1 MNCDDYKKLMIDF
14 FESGLSQKENELLNK
29 HLEECNSCK
38 SEFEE
43 LKKLFVTLEKE
54 NQIFLI
60 ESEKYIQSID
70 VDEVISKKKKK
81 KWYEFQFKPSFAVAL
96 IFLIS
101 LAIYFS
107 LINVN
112 SLNDKNI
119 SSEESSTET
128 TSTDFVS
135 SYLNQDYIYE
145 NIDETSLPQS
155 NYFKD
160 VINFI
165 DELPYSTLSGQDFLN
180 YLNST
185 ISNLDEKEVDELIAQ
200 LESKKFS
207 GE

>member
-14 FESGLSQKENELLNK
+14 FDSGLSQKENELLNK

-38 SEFEE
+38 SEFEK

-81 KWYEFQFKPSFAVAL
+81 WYEFQFKPSFAVAL
-96 IFLIS
+96 IVLIS

-119 SSEESSTET
+119 TSEESSTET
-128 TSTDFVS
+128 TSTDFVN

-165 DELPYSTLSGQDFLN
+165 DELPYSTLSSQDFLN
-180 YLNST
+180 DLNST
-185 ISNLDEKEVDELIAQ
+185 ISNLDEKEVDKLIAQ

>member
-14 FESGLSQKENELLNK
+14 FDSGLSQKENQLLNK

-43 LKKLFVTLEKE
+43 LKKLFVALEKE

-81 KWYEFQFKPSFAVAL
+81 WYEFQFKPSFAVAL
-96 IFLIS
+96 IVLIS

-119 SSEESSTET
+119 TSEESSTET

-165 DELPYSTLSGQDFLN
+165 DELPYSTLSSQDFLN
-180 YLNST
+180 DFNST

>member
-14 FESGLSQKENELLNK
+14 FDSGLSQKGNELLNK

-38 SEFEE
+38 SEFEK
-43 LKKLFVTLEKE
+43 LKKLFVALEKE

-81 KWYEFQFKPSFAVAL
+81 WYEFQFKPSFAVAL
-96 IFLIS
+96 IVLIS

-119 SSEESSTET
+119 TSEESSTET
-128 TSTDFVS
+128 TSTDLVNT
-135 SYLNQDYIYE
+135 YLNQDYIYE

-165 DELPYSTLSGQDFLN
+165 DELPYSTLSSQDFLN
-180 YLNST
+180 DFNST

-200 LESKKFS
+200 LDSKKFS

>member
-14 FESGLSQKENELLNK
+14 FDSGLSQKENELLNK

-81 KWYEFQFKPSFAVAL
+81 WYEFQFKPSFAVAL
-96 IFLIS
+96 IVLIS

-107 LINVN
+107 LININ

-119 SSEESSTET
+119 TSEESSTET

-155 NYFKD
+155 NFFKD

-165 DELPYSTLSGQDFLN
+165 DELPYSTLSSQDFLN
-180 YLNST
+180 DLNST
-185 ISNLDEKEVDELIAQ
+185 ISNLNEKEVDELIAQ

>member
-1 MNCDDYKKLMIDF
+1 M
-14 FESGLSQKENELLNK
+14 
-29 HLEECNSCK
+29 
-38 SEFEE
+38 
-43 LKKLFVTLEKE
+43 
-54 NQIFLI
+54 
-60 ESEKYIQSID
+60 
-70 VDEVISKKKKK
+70 
-81 KWYEFQFKPSFAVAL
+81 
-96 IFLIS
+96 IS

-119 SSEESSTET
+119 TSEESSTET
-128 TSTDFVS
+128 TSTDFLS
-135 SYLNQDYIYE
+135 GYLNQDYIYE

-165 DELPYSTLSGQDFLN
+165 DELPYSTLSSQDFLN
-180 YLNST
+180 ELNST
-185 ISNLDEKEVDELIAQ
+185 ISNLNEKEVDALIAQ

>member
-14 FESGLSQKENELLNK
+14 FDSGLSQKENELLNK

-70 VDEVISKKKKK
+70 IDEVISKKKK

-96 IFLIS
+96 IVLIS

-119 SSEESSTET
+119 TSEESSTET

-165 DELPYSTLSGQDFLN
+165 DELPYSTLSSQDFLN
-180 YLNST
+180 DFNST

>member
-1 MNCDDYKKLMIDF
+1 MNCDDNKKLMIDF
-14 FESGLSQKENELLNK
+14 FDSGLSQKGNELLNK

-38 SEFEE
+38 SEFEK
-43 LKKLFVTLEKE
+43 LKKLFVALEKE

-81 KWYEFQFKPSFAVAL
+81 WYEFQFKPSFAVAL
-96 IFLIS
+96 IVLIS

-119 SSEESSTET
+119 TSEESSTET

-165 DELPYSTLSGQDFLN
+165 DELPYSTLSSQDFLN
-180 YLNST
+180 DFNST

-200 LESKKFS
+200 LDSKKFS

>member
-14 FESGLSQKENELLNK
+14 FDSGLSQKENELLNK

-81 KWYEFQFKPSFAVAL
+81 WYEFQFKPSFAVAL
-96 IFLIS
+96 IVLIS

-119 SSEESSTET
+119 TSEESSTET

-165 DELPYSTLSGQDFLN
+165 DELPYSTLSSQDFLN
-180 YLNST
+180 DLNST
-185 ISNLDEKEVDELIAQ
+185 ISNLDEKEFDELIAQ

>member
-14 FESGLSQKENELLNK
+14 FDSGLSQKENELLNK

-43 LKKLFVTLEKE
+43 LKKLLVALEKE

-70 VDEVISKKKKK
+70 VDEIISKKKK

-96 IFLIS
+96 IVLIS

-119 SSEESSTET
+119 TSEESSTET
-128 TSTDFVS
+128 TSTDFLS
-135 SYLNQDYIYE
+135 GYLNQDYIYE

-165 DELPYSTLSGQDFLN
+165 DELPYSTLSSQDFLN
-180 YLNST
+180 ELNST
-185 ISNLDEKEVDELIAQ
+185 ISNLNEKEVDALIAQ

>member
-14 FESGLSQKENELLNK
+14 FDSGLSQKGNELLNK

-70 VDEVISKKKKK
+70 VDGVISKKKK

-96 IFLIS
+96 IVLIS

-112 SLNDKNI
+112 SLNNKNI
-119 SSEESSTET
+119 TSEESSTET

-165 DELPYSTLSGQDFLN
+165 DELPYSTLSSQDFLN
-180 YLNST
+180 DFNST

-200 LESKKFS
+200 LDSKKFS

>member
-14 FESGLSQKENELLNK
+14 FDSGLSQKENELLNK

-43 LKKLFVTLEKE
+43 LKKLFVALEKE

-81 KWYEFQFKPSFAVAL
+81 WYEFQFKPSFAVAL
-96 IFLIS
+96 IVLIS

-119 SSEESSTET
+119 TSEESSTET

-165 DELPYSTLSGQDFLN
+165 DELPYSTLSSQDFLN
-180 YLNST
+180 DFNST

>member
-14 FESGLSQKENELLNK
+14 FDSGLSQKENELLNK
-29 HLEECNSCK
+29 HLEECNPCK
-38 SEFEE
+38 SEFEK
-43 LKKLFVTLEKE
+43 LKKLFVALEKE

-81 KWYEFQFKPSFAVAL
+81 WYEFQFKPSFAVAL
-96 IFLIS
+96 IVLIS
-101 LAIYFS
+101 LAIYFN

-112 SLNDKNI
+112 SLNNKNI
-119 SSEESSTET
+119 TSEESSTET
-128 TSTDFVS
+128 TSTDFVN

-165 DELPYSTLSGQDFLN
+165 DELPYSTLSSQDFLN
-180 YLNST
+180 ELNST
-185 ISNLDEKEVDELIAQ
+185 ISNLNEKEVDELIAQ

>member
-14 FESGLSQKENELLNK
+14 FDSGLSQKENELLNK

-38 SEFEE
+38 SEFEK
-43 LKKLFVTLEKE
+43 LKKLFVALEKE

-81 KWYEFQFKPSFAVAL
+81 WYEFQFKPSFAVAL
-96 IFLIS
+96 IVLIS
-101 LAIYFS
+101 LAIYFG

-119 SSEESSTET
+119 TSEESSTET

-165 DELPYSTLSGQDFLN
+165 DELPYSTLSSQDFLN
-180 YLNST
+180 DLNST
-185 ISNLDEKEVDELIAQ
+185 ISNLNEKEVDELIAQ

>member
-14 FESGLSQKENELLNK
+14 FDSGLSQKENQLLNK

-43 LKKLFVTLEKE
+43 LKKLFVALEKE

-81 KWYEFQFKPSFAVAL
+81 WYEFQFKPSFAVAL
-96 IFLIS
+96 IVLIS

-119 SSEESSTET
+119 TSEESSNET

-165 DELPYSTLSGQDFLN
+165 DELPYSTLSSQDFLN
-180 YLNST
+180 DFNST

>member
-14 FESGLSQKENELLNK
+14 FDSGLSQKENELLNK

-70 VDEVISKKKKK
+70 IDEVISKKKK

-96 IFLIS
+96 IVLIS

-119 SSEESSTET
+119 TSEESSTET

-165 DELPYSTLSGQDFLN
+165 DELPYSTLSSQDFLN

>member
-14 FESGLSQKENELLNK
+14 FDSGLSQKENELLNK

-81 KWYEFQFKPSFAVAL
+81 WYEFQFKPSFAVAL
-96 IFLIS
+96 IVLIS

-119 SSEESSTET
+119 TSEESSTET

-165 DELPYSTLSGQDFLN
+165 DELPYSTLSSQDFLN
-180 YLNST
+180 DLNST
-185 ISNLDEKEVDELIAQ
+185 ISNLNEKEVDALIAQ